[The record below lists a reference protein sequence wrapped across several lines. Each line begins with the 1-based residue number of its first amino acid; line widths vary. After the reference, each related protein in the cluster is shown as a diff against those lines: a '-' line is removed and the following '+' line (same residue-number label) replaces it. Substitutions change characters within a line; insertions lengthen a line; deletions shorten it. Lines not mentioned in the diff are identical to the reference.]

1 MWASRRLS
9 PKCPLWY
16 DSSGAVAVE
25 FGLVGGMFIV
35 MLFALMEFGTA
46 FWQWNQAT
54 KALQLGVRLA
64 AVSDPV
70 SSDLKTMTGVSGTV
84 EEGDPMPYFQRVCG
98 GASQTCSNGTY
109 DPAAMETIVYGRGNT
124 ACPTTAQRYPAM
136 CQLFP
141 RIRPENVIVEYTHT
155 GLGFAGRPG
164 GPLPSI
170 TVRLTGLNF
179 DFVVLDNMLGL
190 PQVSMSGLKA
200 SATAED
206 MRGG

>member
-1 MWASRRLS
+1 
-9 PKCPLWY
+9 LWR
-16 DSSGAVAVE
+16 DASGAVAVE

-35 MLFALMEFGTA
+35 MLLALMEFGTA

-70 SSDLKTMTGVSGTV
+70 SSDLKTMTGVSSTV
-84 EEGDPMPYFQRVCG
+84 EEGDPMPYFKRVCS
-98 GASQTCSNGTY
+98 GASQTCSDGTY
-109 DPAAMETIVYGRGNT
+109 DSAAMRTLVYGRGNA
-124 ACPTTAQRYPAM
+124 ACPTTTQRYPAM

-141 RIRPENVIVEYTHT
+141 RIGPENVIVEYTQT

-170 TVRLTGLNF
+170 TIRLTGINF
-179 DFVVLDNMLGL
+179 DFVVLDNILGL
-190 PQVSMSGLKA
+190 TQISMSGLSA
-200 SATAED
+200 SAPAED

>member
-1 MWASRRLS
+1 MSASRHHHALGS
-9 PKCPLWY
+9 LWR
-16 DSSGAVAVE
+16 DPSGAAAVE
-25 FGLVGGMFIV
+25 FGLVGGIFIL
-35 MLFALMEFGTA
+35 MLMGLMEFGTV

-84 EEGDPMPYFQRVCG
+84 EEGDPMPYFQRICS

-109 DPAAMETIVYGRGNT
+109 DAGSMRTLVYGRGNT
-124 ACPTTAQRYPAM
+124 ACPTTTQRYPAM

-141 RIRPENVIVEYTHT
+141 RIRPENVVVEYTHT

-164 GPLPSI
+164 GPVPSI
-170 TVRLTGLNF
+170 TLRLTGLEF

-190 PQVSMSGLKA
+190 PKISMSGLA
-200 SATAED
+200 ATAPAED
-206 MRGG
+206 LSGR